1 MGSRRKPKNE
11 FGVELLSFCAANGL
25 TYKDVCEGAGVRRT
39 TLVECTMPL
48 RRTRADPQGTQV
60 HGGVQ
65 RQEQKMIKEEF
76 SWKESRNF

>member
-39 TLVECTMPL
+39 TLVECTTGRCAGSAAAVAARL
-48 RRTRADPQGTQV
+48 NRTA
-60 HGGVQ
+60 
-65 RQEQKMIKEEF
+65 
-76 SWKESRNF
+76 

>member
-39 TLVECTMPL
+39 TLVECTTGRCTGHELIPKVRKYM
-48 RRTRADPQGTQV
+48 A
-60 HGGVQ
+60 
-65 RQEQKMIKEEF
+65 EYNAKNK
-76 SWKESRNF
+76 K